1 MISAQFEDGQA
12 NFLNPVTNEITEV
25 SSDLLIGCD
34 GAFSAVRRQLM
45 TKTGFDYSQT
55 YIEHGYMELC
65 IPPTLDGEFAMPV
78 NYLHIWPRGKF
89 MMIALP
95 NQDRTWTVTL
105 FMPFE
110 NFDNL
115 DTSDKL
121 LEFFQAYFPDSI
133 ALIGKERLI
142 KDFFKIKAQ
151 SLVMVKC
158 RPYHIGSKVLL
169 MGDAA
174 HAMVPFYGQGMNAGF
189 EDCTVLSN
197 IMNQENLSLES
208 ILNEFSQTRWED
220 AHSICDLAM
229 YNYTEMRDLVNK
241 KSYRFRKILDDF
253 LYKIFPAKWVPL
265 YNSVSFT
272 RMPYKLCIANRKW
285 QDQLLSRAICTS
297 GLVFFG
303 IISIASFKLMRHRQL
318 SIESIINFFNKLK

>member
-1 MISAQFEDGQA
+1 MLSK
-12 NFLNPVTNEITEV
+12 
-25 SSDLLIGCD
+25 S
-34 GAFSAVRRQLM
+34 
-45 TKTGFDYSQT
+45 GFDYSQT

-65 IPPTLDGEFAMPV
+65 IPPTNDGDFAMPV

-110 NFDNL
+110 NFKML
-115 DTSDKL
+115 DSSEKL
-121 LEFFQAYFPDSI
+121 LEFFETHFPDSI

-142 KDFFKIKAQ
+142 NDFFKIKAQ

-189 EDCTVLSN
+189 EDCTVLSS
-197 IMNQENLSLES
+197 IMNQPSLSIEE

-241 KSYRFRKILDDF
+241 KSYRFRKVLDEF
-253 LYKIFPAKWVPL
+253 LFKIFPEKWVPL

-272 RMPYKLCIANRKW
+272 RMPYKMCIANRKW
-285 QDQLLSRAICTS
+285 QDELLSKAIFTS
-297 GLVFFG
+297 GVVFFG
-303 IISIASFKLMRHRQL
+303 IVGVASFKLMKGRQL
-318 SIESIINFFNKLK
+318 SFESIINLFNKIK

>member
-1 MISAQFEDGQA
+1 MMQA
-12 NFLNPVTNEITEV
+12 
-25 SSDLLIGCD
+25 S
-34 GAFSAVRRQLM
+34 
-45 TKTGFDYSQT
+45 GFDYSQT
-55 YIEHGYMELC
+55 YIEHGYIELC
-65 IPPTLDGEFAMPV
+65 IPAINGEFAMPV

-95 NQDRTWTVTL
+95 NQDKTWTVTL
-105 FMPFE
+105 FMPFD
-110 NFDNL
+110 NFNAL
-115 DTSDKL
+115 DTNEKL
-121 LEFFQAYFPDSI
+121 LEFFEIYFPDSI
-133 ALIGKERLI
+133 PLIGKDRLI

-189 EDCTVLSN
+189 EDCTVLSQ
-197 IMNQENLSLES
+197 IMNQPNMNVAS
-208 ILNEFSQTRWED
+208 ILNEFSKVRWED

-241 KSYRFRKILDDF
+241 KSYRYRKVLDDF
-253 LYKIFPAKWVPL
+253 LYKMFPSRWVPL

-272 RMPYKLCIANRKW
+272 RMPYKMCIENRKW
-285 QDQLLSRAICTS
+285 QDGLISKIIFTS
-297 GLVFFG
+297 GVVFFG
-303 IISIASFKLMRHRQL
+303 VISIATFKLLRHRQL
-318 SIESIINFFNKLK
+318 SFESIINLFNKIK